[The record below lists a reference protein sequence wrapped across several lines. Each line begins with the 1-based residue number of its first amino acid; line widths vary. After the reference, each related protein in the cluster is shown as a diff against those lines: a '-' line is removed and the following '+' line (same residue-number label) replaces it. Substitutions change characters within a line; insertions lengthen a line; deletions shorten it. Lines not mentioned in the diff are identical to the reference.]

1 MKIKMIKRLKRNF
14 ILINMTIVAVI
25 LLVILVTINIFN
37 YNSQIRSTNMFLTQV
52 IEKNRLD
59 GSILPP
65 NNNTPPPE
73 ISKPRDEFPL
83 PFAYAT
89 SIRVSNDGNYE
100 ILENGFDLSEE
111 ELKSIIDQAINGC
124 ESGFLYSYKLIYQK
138 RASFNHTIIAFTSAE
153 QIQSS
158 LISSILISIA
168 LFTVFMLIMFF
179 ISERLASYAIKP
191 VKKAWVKQKQ
201 FVADA
206 SHELKTPLTVIL
218 ANNDILLSHT
228 GSTILEEKRWID
240 STKNEAIK
248 MKGLVEKMLDLAK
261 SESENNTPLLTNE
274 NISEL
279 TNKLILQFEGVAFE
293 KGIVLDYKIE
303 DNLVSYTCQDF
314 YSRIINILID
324 NAIKYSPEN
333 ERVSITLSSVGRKIR
348 LSVTNLGEPI
358 PENELDSVFERFYR
372 SDKSRN
378 TKGYGL
384 GLSIARNLAESIDG
398 SLQVK
403 SSTQGTTFELI
414 IKRNL

>member
-1 MKIKMIKRLKRNF
+1 MIKRLKRNF

-73 ISKPRDEFPL
+73 IGKPRDEFPL

-89 SIRVSNDGNYE
+89 SIRVSNDGSYE

-111 ELKSIIDQAINGC
+111 ELKSIIDQAINGY

-179 ISERLASYAIKP
+179 ISERLASYTIKP
-191 VKKAWVKQKQ
+191 VKNAWVKQKQ

-261 SESENNTPLLTNE
+261 SESENNTSLLTNE

-348 LSVTNLGEPI
+348 FSVTNLGEPI

-414 IKRNL
+414 IKRIL